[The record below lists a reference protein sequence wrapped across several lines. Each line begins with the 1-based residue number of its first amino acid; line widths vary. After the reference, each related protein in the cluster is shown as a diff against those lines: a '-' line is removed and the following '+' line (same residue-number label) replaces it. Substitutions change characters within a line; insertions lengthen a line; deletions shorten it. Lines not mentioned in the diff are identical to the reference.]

1 MGRKKTGRKRAR
13 SGRKNRG
20 NPGFPCRTI
29 GLTSEMI
36 RFRRFLALTL
46 VVAILMP
53 LASSGVVQAQAQE
66 EDEVER
72 LMERMSSAAKVGQL
86 FLVTFPGAELT
97 EDALVVEL
105 IRDYHVG
112 GVVLLPENDNVI
124 NEGDTPTQVATLISQ
139 LQEVAWAATQPV
151 SGTLPGSEE
160 EPASGPFVPLFV
172 AVSHEGNGM
181 PSTSIVNGTT
191 SLPSEMALGAT
202 WNSAYAEAVGEI
214 AGQELRA
221 LGINMLLGP
230 SLDVLEDP
238 RPKSAGDLGVR
249 SFGGDPFWVGRMGQ
263 AYIQGVHEGG
273 AGRVAV
279 VAKHFPGLG
288 ASDRSLSEEVS
299 TVQRTLEKLRQVDLA
314 PFFAV
319 AQADDP
325 MARPDGVMV
334 SHIRF
339 RGLEGGRFVTTRPI
353 SVDSQVLQRLLGQ
366 PELASWREQG
376 GVTVS
381 DGLGVRALRRFYD
394 PSEESFNSR
403 RIAQDAFLAGNDLL
417 LLSQFAPTADWADR
431 VANIE
436 STITFFR
443 ERYEQDPS
451 FHELVDAAVARV
463 LRLKLAL
470 YGGTFRLA
478 SAQPDVRRAGE
489 QVGMYGEALSGIG
502 RDAVT
507 LLSPPSSDLVP
518 APPTP
523 DDNIVIFTDGQQGQP
538 CATCAPVPYVEPL
551 LLYDMILRLYGP
563 DATGQ
568 VNPSLMTNFTFDRL
582 EEYMSAP
589 SALPAPPVTAGEVVT
604 TSQRHPV
611 EVALES
617 ADWIIFAMLDPTDN
631 GSQSE
636 VVRRFLAERAD
647 ALRNPHLVVLAYD
660 APYHLDAT
668 EISKL
673 SAYYVAYSRIAPL
686 VEASVRALFDE
697 FAPVGTPPVSVTG
710 INYDLLV
717 QTSPDSDQTI
727 ALYYFVGEPPDL
739 VTPEPTEESQ
749 QTPEPSRLEVGD
761 ELRLRTGLIVDHN
774 GHQVPDG
781 TPVQFIFTYPQEG
794 LEHSTM
800 VTTRDG
806 VAETMITLGRTGQ
819 LDISVQAD
827 PVPRTI
833 ALQITIQEGEVAIV
847 VPSTPTPTPTL
858 VVPTST
864 STTEPEPVLQ
874 ETPTSTPSPVEV
886 EEEPPVTREE
896 AGLLDLVLALL
907 GIAIAGGAGYY
918 VVRLNNEP
926 VSRALRLV
934 LWCVICGAILYTAY
948 VLRVPGASWLR
959 EQSGVWA
966 AGWVALFGSVL
977 PIIVAR
983 IGHQQKPPA

>member
-1 MGRKKTGRKRAR
+1 MV
-13 SGRKNRG
+13 
-20 NPGFPCRTI
+20 
-29 GLTSEMI
+29 
-36 RFRRFLALTL
+36 RFRPFLTLTL
-46 VVAILMP
+46 VVVILMP
-53 LASSGVVQAQAQE
+53 LSPSGMVQAQE
-66 EDEVER
+66 VDEVDQ
-72 LMERMSSAAKVGQL
+72 LMKGMSSAAKVGQL
-86 FLVTFPGAELT
+86 FLVTFPGSEVA
-97 EDALVVEL
+97 EDALIAEL

-112 GVVLLPENDNVI
+112 GVVLLPDNGNVA
-124 NEGDTPTQVATLISQ
+124 NEGDTPAQVAALVSQ

-151 SGTLPGSEE
+151 SGTVPVGEG
-160 EPASGPFVPLFV
+160 EPSSDPFIPLFV
-172 AVSHEGNGM
+172 AVSHGGNGM
-181 PSTSIVNGTT
+181 PFTSIVNGTT
-191 SLPSEMALGAT
+191 PLPSEMALGAT
-202 WNSAYAEAVGEI
+202 WNPSYAETVGRI

-221 LGINMLLGP
+221 LGINVLLGP

-238 RPKSAGDLGVR
+238 RPESAGDLGVR

-263 AYIQGVHEGG
+263 AYIRGVHEGG
-273 AGRVAV
+273 GGRIAV
-279 VAKHFPGLG
+279 IAKHFPGLG
-288 ASDRSLSEEVS
+288 ASDRSLNEEIS

-325 MARPDGVMV
+325 MSRPDGVMV

-366 PELASWREQG
+366 PELAGWREQG

-381 DGLGVRALRRFYD
+381 DGLGVRALQRFYD

-417 LLSQFAPTADWADR
+417 VLSQFAPTADWADR
-431 VANIE
+431 VANVE
-436 STITFFR
+436 STVTFFR

-451 FHELVDAAVARV
+451 FQELVDAAVARV

-470 YGGTFRLA
+470 YDGTFRAA
-478 SAQPDVRRAGE
+478 SAQPDVRRAGDR
-489 QVGMYGEALSGIG
+489 VGLYGEALAGIG

-507 LLSPPSSDLVP
+507 LLSPPSSDLVA
-518 APPTP
+518 APPTQE
-523 DDNIVIFTDGQQGQP
+523 DNIVIFTDGQQGRP
-538 CATCAPVPYVEPL
+538 CATCAPVPYLDPL
-551 LLYDMILRLYGP
+551 LLHDTILRLYGP

-568 VNPSLMTNFTFDRL
+568 VDPLLMTNFTFDRL

-589 SALPAPPVTAGEVVT
+589 AALPTPTVTAGEVVT
-604 TSQRHPV
+604 TSQLHPV
-611 EVALES
+611 EAALRD
-617 ADWIIFAMLDPTDN
+617 ADWIIFAMLDPTDD

-673 SAYYVAYSRIAPL
+673 SAYYVAYSRIESL
-686 VEASVRALFDE
+686 VEASVRALFNE

-717 QTSPDSDQTI
+717 QTSPDAEQAI
-727 ALYYFVGEPPDL
+727 VLYYYVGEPPEEGV

-749 QTPEPSRLEVGD
+749 QTPEPPRLEVGD

-800 VTTRDG
+800 VETHNG
-806 VAETMITLGRTGQ
+806 VAETMITLDRTGQ

-833 ALQITIQEGEVAIV
+833 ALQITIQEGEVAVV
-847 VPSTPTPTPTL
+847 VPGTPTPSPTL
-858 VVPTST
+858 VVPTPT
-864 STTEPEPVLQ
+864 ATTKPEPVPQ
-874 ETPTSTPSPVEV
+874 ETPTSTPSPVEA
-886 EEEPPVTREE
+886 EEEPPVTRED
-896 AGLLDLVLALL
+896 AALLDMVLALL
-907 GIAIAGGAGYY
+907 GIAVSGGAGYY
-918 VVRLNNEP
+918 VVRLNNGP

-934 LWCVICGAILYTAY
+934 LWCVVCGAILYTAY
-948 VLRVPGASWLR
+948 ELRVPGASWLR

-966 AGWVALFGSVL
+966 AGWVTLFGSVL
-977 PIIVAR
+977 PIVVAW
-983 IGHQQKPPA
+983 IGHQQKRPA